1 MTNDN
6 INNLR
11 KTVAARSLKRQRSYF
26 DSADWS
32 LNKTGYENLPSA
44 LTKKQEEVATHET
57 FHAEEIKE
65 EKTKAVD
72 EAIMEVVSF
81 QNKNQ
86 KDSMGEKKE
95 NPYSHYKASDA
106 NIIAKKRLE
115 QGNRKYFD
123 SADWALNKCN
133 TTLPKLTVLKS

>member
-72 EAIMEVVSF
+72 EEIMEVVSF

-86 KDSMGEKKE
+86 KDSMGEKKGE
-95 NPYSHYKASDA
+95 S
-106 NIIAKKRLE
+106 L
-115 QGNRKYFD
+115 
-123 SADWALNKCN
+123 
-133 TTLPKLTVLKS
+133 